1 MNFLKQREKQVK
13 EQVSQLDRAL
23 EATRKWLAALKTYQC
38 FSEITREMMEMF
50 VEKIEVKSDGT
61 VIVRTTFADPFQPLM
76 EYKRQIDREGGSAL
90 AGRTA

>member
-1 MNFLKQREKQVK
+1 
-13 EQVSQLDRAL
+13 
-23 EATRKWLAALKTYQC
+23 
-38 FSEITREMMEMF
+38 MMEMF